1 MISRHI
7 EKMYT
12 ADYFIEKLN
21 MVSHQEGGYF
31 KELGASEDITILK
44 ENGVETQEVRKL
56 WTSIY
61 FLLRDGEVSNF
72 HRLKS
77 DEMWYYHAGSSLTI
91 YMITPDG
98 ELITKELGLDV
109 EKGEKPQVLVPKG
122 YIFGSAM
129 NKEGYALVGCMVS
142 PGFDFKDFELF
153 DREDLLCKYPQYKET
168 ILKLSRESNK
178 TKE

>member
-1 MISRHI
+1 
-7 EKMYT
+7 MYT

-21 MVSHQEGGYF
+21 MIAHPEGGFY
-31 KELGASEDITILK
+31 KEIYMSEENITANELK
-44 ENGVETQEVRKL
+44 VDFEGSRIL

-77 DEMWYYHAGSSLTI
+77 DEMWYYHSGSPLTI
-91 YMITPDG
+91 YIITPEG
-98 ELITKELGLDV
+98 ELITERLGLNI
-109 EKGEKPQVLVPKG
+109 ENGEKPQVLVPKD

-129 NKEGYALVGCMVS
+129 INEGYALVGCMVS
-142 PGFDFKDFELF
+142 PGFEFRDFELF
-153 DREDLLCKYPQYKET
+153 KRNFLLEKYPQYEE
-168 ILKLSRESNK
+168 IIIKLT